1 MSDHSNSVLE
11 TDQGVNG
18 KTVKKRRLVTAA
30 EYHSRSGSQER
41 KKSEEKMNELPHTP
55 KLKAERRLPQALAG
69 GFDIFNI
76 SPNPHRKSLP
86 ATVKTSP
93 VPKKQ
98 STEGNNEAMDIKKV
112 KKEQEDA
119 PLPSP
124 KKKFW
129 PSLSHA
135 IQYLPLYTVQLQEIG
150 SPKEERALYVVD
162 LQVRLL
168 LGIGNLFEQY
178 PQLERRLITEREKE
192 RLWSPLAFMVSE
204 KCAQAV
210 KTSNTGKDKDDFNIK
225 VEKGSAT
232 DIARTKEEEKQRFLQ
247 TELYFIRLEQT
258 ISIIKSDYSH
268 LSNNLITITLDIGY
282 SPNRETP
289 HEKLTYPSTIP
300 SEVAEPTS
308 EPIKP
313 SPAIPSFTDNPTS
326 PSPLPMK
333 RPTYGLPAKFAMKM
347 QKCGLGHKR
356 DVSK

>member
-1 MSDHSNSVLE
+1 MLE
-11 TDQGVNG
+11 MDQGING
-18 KTVKKRRLVTAA
+18 KTVKKRRLVSAA

-41 KKSEEKMNELPHTP
+41 KKSEDKTNDLPHTP
-55 KLKAERRLPQALAG
+55 KSKAERKLPQALAG

-76 SPNPHRKSLP
+76 SPIPQRKPLP
-86 ATVKTSP
+86 PTIKTSP
-93 VPKKQ
+93 VPRKQ
-98 STEGNNEAMDIKKV
+98 SAESPSEAMDLKKV
-112 KKEQEDA
+112 KKEIEEVTI
-119 PLPSP
+119 PMP

-168 LGIGNLFEQY
+168 LGINNLFQQY
-178 PQLERRLITEREKE
+178 PQLERRLVTEREKE

-210 KTSNTGKDKDDFNIK
+210 KTGNTGKDKEDFNVK

-232 DIARTKEEEKQRFLQ
+232 DIARTKKQEKKRFLQ

-282 SPNRETP
+282 SPNCEVS
-289 HEKLTYPSTIP
+289 HDKLTYPSTIP
-300 SEVAEPTS
+300 NEEDEPTS
-308 EPIKP
+308 NPIKSNSTLP
-313 SPAIPSFTDNPTS
+313 SSTDIPHHSS
-326 PSPLPMK
+326 SPLPIK
-333 RPTYGLPAKFAMKM
+333 RPAYGLPAKFAMKM